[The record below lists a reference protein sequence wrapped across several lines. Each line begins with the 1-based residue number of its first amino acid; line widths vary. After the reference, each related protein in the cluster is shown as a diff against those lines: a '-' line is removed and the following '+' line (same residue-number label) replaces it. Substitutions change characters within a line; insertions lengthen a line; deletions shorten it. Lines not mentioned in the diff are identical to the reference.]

1 MSSIY
6 PESGA
11 DGGPSPL
18 SERDAAGGPVAEAR
32 EKLGEGAA
40 AVRGEAAY
48 FAERTRDEVAGQIEA
63 KTEAVTDALGV
74 FADAIRRASDELS
87 GQDQTYAAKL
97 ATQAADG
104 LQSLTRNLAGKSP
117 EDMLHAARD
126 LGRNNPTAF
135 FAGAVLA
142 GVAIGRFARSS
153 AEHDVKSRNVPEPEP
168 GLDAGGPLSG
178 GDIGLTPPGAA
189 FGREV

>member
-11 DGGPSPL
+11 GGGPSSL
-18 SERDAAGGPVAEAR
+18 SERDPAGGPIAEAR

-40 AVRGEAAY
+40 AVRSEAAH

-104 LQSLTRNLAGKSP
+104 LQSFTRNLSGKSP

-153 AEHDVKSRNVPEPEP
+153 AEHGAKSRSGSEPDP
-168 GLDAGGPLSG
+168 GLDADGSLSNADVG
-178 GDIGLTPPGAA
+178 STLPGAA